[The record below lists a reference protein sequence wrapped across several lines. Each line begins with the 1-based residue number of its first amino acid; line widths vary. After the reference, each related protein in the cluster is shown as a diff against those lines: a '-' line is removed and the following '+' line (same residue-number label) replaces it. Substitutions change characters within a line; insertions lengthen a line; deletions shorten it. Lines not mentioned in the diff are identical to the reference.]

1 MAMLAVIATAFSI
14 LVFSAL
20 SSVIHVSREG
30 LLESARRRP
39 SPT

>member
-20 SSVIHVSREG
+20 STVISFPVKS
-30 LLESARRRP
+30 
-39 SPT
+39 